1 MGMAEGRRAVVT
13 GAGRGMG
20 QATVRRLLD
29 EGARVVAVDIDPKGL
44 EEVGGMPN
52 VETVAADLSNPA
64 DRARVIEAGLADRLD
79 FLVNAAAILG
89 PRPFW
94 EVTEDHFR
102 RVFAT
107 NLESAWFLSLGLG
120 QHMSEGGAIVNFSSP
135 SARAASTTEAAVYA
149 ATKTAIQSMTRS
161 FAHALAPRKI
171 RVNAVSP
178 GITDTPMQHEALEA
192 MASNRGIAKEVI
204 DEARVKSVPLG
215 RWAPPE
221 EIAGVVV
228 WLLSDTASY
237 ITGQVIYVDGG
248 LIMSA

>member
-1 MGMAEGRRAVVT
+1 MGRAT
-13 GAGRGMG
+13 AL
-20 QATVRRLLD
+20 RLLD
-29 EGARVVAVDIDPKGL
+29 AGARVVAVDIDPTGL
-44 EEVGGMPN
+44 EELGRMSN
-52 VETVAADLSNPA
+52 VETVQADLADPA
-64 DRARVIEAGLADRLD
+64 GRARVIEAGHADRLD

-94 EVTEDHFR
+94 DVTEDHFR
-102 RVFAT
+102 RVFST

-120 QHMSEGGAIVNFSSP
+120 QHLAEGGAIVNFSSP
-135 SARAASTTEAAVYA
+135 SARVAATLEAAVYA

-161 FAHALAPRKI
+161 FAHALAPRRI

-178 GITDTPMQHEALEA
+178 GITDTPMQHEALDA
-192 MASNRGIAKEVI
+192 MAATRGIAREVI
-204 DEARVKSVPLG
+204 DEQRVKSVPLG